1 MSTEQDYITQE
12 LRAAIGVESEAA
24 VYEVEKGAVIRFAE
38 AIDDPNP
45 AYQDEVAARKSR
57 YGGII
62 APPTFFR
69 AMRAGPLRAHV
80 ESPLKRVLDG
90 GSEWEFHEPVRPGD
104 HIAVTQA
111 LADAAQ
117 RRGRL
122 GPMVILTRETRYVN
136 QFGQLVAVQR
146 TTSITY

>member
-1 MSTEQDYITQE
+1 MATEQNFIPDE
-12 LRAAIGVESEAA
+12 LRKAVGVDSEPE
-24 VYEVEKGAVIRFAE
+24 VYEVEKGALIRFAE

-45 AYQDEVAARKSR
+45 LYQDEVEARRSR

-69 AMRAGPLRAHV
+69 TMRSGPARVHV
-80 ESPLKRVLDG
+80 ESPFKRVLDG

-104 HIAVTQA
+104 RITVTQL
-111 LADAAQ
+111 LANVVQ
-117 RRGRL
+117 RSGRL

-136 QFGQLVAVQR
+136 QLDQLVAVQR